1 MSARADFSGRVHL
14 ARALHLPGHMAT
26 GIRLVWSSPTPRAPG
41 SLPPAGS
48 PPSPGIA
55 AARALVDEWVCTP
68 FESGAAA
75 IDDLVLRIAAA
86 LSSRGL
92 PIAIAAARAVID
104 DPPLTTD

>member
-1 MSARADFSGRVHL
+1 
-14 ARALHLPGHMAT
+14 
-26 GIRLVWSSPTPRAPG
+26 
-41 SLPPAGS
+41 
-48 PPSPGIA
+48 
-55 AARALVDEWVCTP
+55 VCTP
-68 FESGAAA
+68 FESGRAA